1 MILIKLKI
9 KGPRENG
16 RDILQR
22 VHSFFKTYAKLIDT
36 LGIWN
41 ILKQSREFPQQRVL
55 KFSRILLEQRL
66 SAARENTV

>member
-36 LGIWN
+36 LGI
-41 ILKQSREFPQQRVL
+41 
-55 KFSRILLEQRL
+55 
-66 SAARENTV
+66 